1 MKPENLLKPGLGFM
15 LALHD
20 SDCPGAQGDAESC
33 CCSPE
38 YRVVSEAE
46 FTKSVTK
53 SRAERRA
60 AARAAAKAI
69 GKAGHRGAAA

>member
-1 MKPENLLKPGLGFM
+1 MTPNKLLKPGLSFM

-20 SDCPGAQGDAESC
+20 SDCPGAQGDAGNC

-46 FTKSVTK
+46 FTESVTK

-60 AARAAAKAI
+60 AARAAEKAI
-69 GKAGHRGAAA
+69 SKAGKKGGAA